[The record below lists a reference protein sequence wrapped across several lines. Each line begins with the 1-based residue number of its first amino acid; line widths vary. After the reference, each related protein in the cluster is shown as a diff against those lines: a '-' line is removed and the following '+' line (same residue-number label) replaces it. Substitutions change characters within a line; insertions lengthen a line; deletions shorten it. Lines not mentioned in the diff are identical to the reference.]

1 MKKVLMMLLMAVMM
15 CGCSCEKTEVKC
27 PSDKD
32 ENTQETNTVI
42 KNEYT
47 QLYEE
52 SVKSVVKVVLKN
64 IQTKKVSFQ
73 GSGVVVFEEGDYA
86 YVATNYHVISE
97 LSSSLEIEVYFS
109 NEKGVQSGK
118 SEIATVIGK
127 DSNEDVA
134 LLRINKS
141 DKYKVASIGNS
152 DLTKHG
158 DFIYTIGSPLDYFN
172 VTTAGYITSTNV
184 LTKYDVDKDNVS
196 VDVYEITF
204 NAPISAGNSGGA
216 LFNSNGEL
224 IGITTYNHTDITYF
238 YSALPINYY
247 MKVAKYILAEGR
259 EYTRPSLNISILSIN
274 TIGVDRTLYGIADD
288 VYTGVYIRESRESN
302 ISAQSI
308 IKAVNGVDVKNANDY
323 GKELLKYSVGETITL
338 TLTNKDGLNER
349 IVNVVLHS

>member
-1 MKKVLMMLLMAVMM
+1 MKKVLMILFMAVMM
-15 CGCSCEKTEVKC
+15 CGCSCNKDNVKC

-32 ENTQETNTVI
+32 GNSQETTTII

-47 QLYEE
+47 KLYEDTA
-52 SVKSVVKVVLKN
+52 KSVVKVVLKN

-97 LSSSLEIEVYFS
+97 LTSSLEIEVYFS

-141 DKYKVASIGNS
+141 DKYKVATIGNS
-152 DLTKHG
+152 DLSKNG

-172 VTTAGYITSTNV
+172 VTTAGYITSTNIV
-184 LTKYDVDKDNVS
+184 TKYDVNKNNVP
-196 VDVYEITF
+196 VDIYEITF

-216 LFNSNGEL
+216 LFNDKGEL

-238 YSALPINYY
+238 YSALPINYF
-247 MKVAKYILAEGR
+247 MKVARYVLAEGR
-259 EYTRPSLNISILSIN
+259 EYTRPSLNISTLSIN

-288 VYTGVYIRESRESN
+288 IYTGVYVRESRESN

-308 IKAVNGVDVKNANDY
+308 IKAINGVEIKNINDF

-349 IVNVVLHS
+349 TVSVVLHS